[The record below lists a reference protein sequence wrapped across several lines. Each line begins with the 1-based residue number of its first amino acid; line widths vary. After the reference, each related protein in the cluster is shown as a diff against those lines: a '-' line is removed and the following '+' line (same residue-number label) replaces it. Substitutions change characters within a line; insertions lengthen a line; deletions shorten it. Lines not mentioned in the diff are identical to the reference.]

1 MEERMMFFTEEL
13 DHAYERIFRFL
24 KDMLSVE
31 EYE

>member
-24 KDMLSVE
+24 KDMLT
-31 EYE
+31 